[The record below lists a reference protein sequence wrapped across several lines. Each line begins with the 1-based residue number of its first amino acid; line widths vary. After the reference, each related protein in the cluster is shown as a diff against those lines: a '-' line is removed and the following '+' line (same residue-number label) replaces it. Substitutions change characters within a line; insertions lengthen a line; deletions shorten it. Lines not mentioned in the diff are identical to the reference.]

1 VIKKLFIIPLVTYPL
16 LAISLPKLI
25 EIGVQKSSQIQKSR
39 LDIEYAKA
47 QSEQGKAEQLGSIDL
62 VASYTKFNQPR
73 TLAPLTPVI
82 MKDPVTA
89 GSVATTKDLFGTGV
103 SYSVPLF
110 TGFAHT
116 KQIEMDSIAIEM
128 ATLKSSLAK
137 EQIIYN
143 IRSLY
148 LSILSTKEL
157 YIAQKKYI
165 NSLTKLKEQIA
176 LEVNLGRKARIDL
189 LKAQSNLQS
198 NISYLESIKANI
210 TILKASLSSLVGI
223 DSIDELKS
231 IKVEPKK
238 PQISSGEILK
248 DSESLN
254 RIRVTN
260 LNLKKSQKAIDKSKS
275 TNLPQVSLN
284 SYYGYNYGVN
294 DSSNPNSGDFA
305 DEKNWQVSL
314 NAKWTMYDFG
324 KGDASTQKAKI
335 GYMKSKLD
343 SQQTALDLQK
353 LSKEAVANIQKYYA
367 TYISNK
373 KQLKLAKE
381 SESIETTRYY
391 SDAST
396 LNDLLYAK
404 SQTSLAKA
412 KLIDSRYK
420 YQIGKYYID
429 YLQERN

>member
-1 VIKKLFIIPLVTYPL
+1 LIRKILIIPLLTYPL

-25 EIGVQKSSQIQKSR
+25 EIGIEKNSQLQKSR

-47 QSEQGKAEQLGSIDL
+47 QSKEGRAEQLGSINL
-62 VASYTKFNQPR
+62 VANYTKFNQPR

-82 MKDPVTA
+82 MKDPITA
-89 GSVATTKDLFGTGV
+89 GSVATTKELFGTGV

-116 KQIEMDSIAIEM
+116 RQIEMDSIAIEM
-128 ATLKSSLAK
+128 ATLKSYLAR
-137 EQIIYN
+137 EEIIYN
-143 IRSLY
+143 IRSIY
-148 LSILSTKEL
+148 LSILSTQEL
-157 YIAQKKYI
+157 HKAQKRYI
-165 NSLTKLKEQIA
+165 ESLTKLQEQIA
-176 LEVNLGRKARIDL
+176 LEVDLGRKARIDL
-189 LKAQSNLQS
+189 LKSQSNLQS

-210 TILKASLSSLVGI
+210 TILKASLASLVGI
-223 DSIDELKS
+223 ESIDSVES
-231 IKVEPKK
+231 ITVVPQEPRV
-238 PQISSGEILK
+238 SSEEILR
-248 DSESLN
+248 DSSNLA
-254 RIRVTN
+254 RIRVAN

-275 TNLPQVSLN
+275 TLLPQVSLD

-305 DEKNWQVSL
+305 NEKNWQVSL
-314 NAKWTMYDFG
+314 NAKWTIYDFG
-324 KGDASTQKAKI
+324 KRDSSIEKSKI
-335 GYMKSKLD
+335 GYIKSKLD
-343 SQQTALDLQK
+343 SQQTTLDLQK
-353 LSKEAVANIQKYYA
+353 LSKEAIANISKYYA
-367 TYISNK
+367 TYISNQ

-391 SDAST
+391 SNAST

-404 SQTSLAKA
+404 SQTSLATA

-420 YQIGKYYID
+420 YQIGRYYID

>member
-25 EIGVQKSSQIQKSR
+25 EIGVEKNSQLQKSK
-39 LDIEYAKA
+39 LDIEYAKE
-47 QSEQGKAEQLGSIDL
+47 QSKLGKADRLGSIDL

-73 TLAPLTPVI
+73 TLSPLTPTI

-89 GSVATTKDLFGTGV
+89 ANVATTEDLFGTGV

-116 KQIEMDSIAIEM
+116 RQIEMDSISLQM
-128 ATLKSSLAK
+128 STMKSSLVK

-148 LSILSTKEL
+148 LSILSNQEL
-157 YIAQKKYI
+157 YNAQKQYI
-165 NSLTKLKEQIA
+165 LSLEKLKDQIA

-189 LKAQSNLQS
+189 LKSQSNLQS
-198 NISYLESIKANI
+198 NISYLENIKANI
-210 TILKASLSSLVGI
+210 IILKASLASLVGI
-223 DSIDELKS
+223 DSVGDLKS
-231 IKVEPKK
+231 MKVVPKK
-238 PQISSGEILK
+238 SNLLSKDILRDSS
-248 DSESLN
+248 SLN
-254 RIRVTN
+254 RIKVSN
-260 LNLKKSQKAIDKSKS
+260 LNLKKSEKAIEKSKS
-275 TNLPQVSLN
+275 ARLPQVSLD
-284 SYYGYNYGVN
+284 SYYGYNYGYN
-294 DSSNPNSGDFA
+294 DSSNQNSGDFA
-305 DEKNWQVSL
+305 DEENWQVSL
-314 NAKWTMYDFG
+314 NAKWTIYDFG
-324 KGDASTQKAKI
+324 KRDATTQKAKI
-335 GYMKSKLD
+335 GYMKSKID
-343 SQQTALDLQK
+343 SQQTELDLQK
-353 LSKEAVANIQKYYA
+353 LSKEAVANIAQYYA

-412 KLIDSRYK
+412 KLIDSKYK